1 MKCRLYTDGRS
12 TVASS
17 STERRPLTCACP
29 AIVLGLTVLF
39 VGTTTTHAQEP
50 AAEQTGP
57 SPTGQHDAPS
67 TRTAE
72 FIGPVGSVFLPG
84 VGQVLQRDWLGGS
97 IYQGMF
103 VAGWTASRTALHGR
117 QVSVSD
123 FTTFDG
129 RTEWGV
135 WALQLR
141 TTAGSMSAYDA
152 FQRAL
157 PHLQEAGKYAFVRES
172 DTVTSLIRAPGE
184 FHFLKDPATYVP
196 LALVTVVSFARRVAG
211 PTTGRE
217 FTPTAAHDVAF
228 SAGLAYDAGVGEE
241 MLFRGYLMPVVRQ
254 HLGDRAWTANEL
266 QAAAF
271 AAAHGDFSPPGFAAH
286 FGFGLYA
293 GFLVA
298 RNRGSLKQAVF
309 NHFIWDL
316 VAVSGSFLTRQRDR
330 TEGQL
335 VLPRIV
341 ITF

>member
-1 MKCRLYTDGRS
+1 M
-12 TVASS
+12 
-17 STERRPLTCACP
+17 TCACP
-29 AIVLGLTVLF
+29 TILFALTVLF
-39 VGTTTTHAQEP
+39 ACTSAAHAQEL
-50 AAEQTGP
+50 AVDQTGP
-57 SPTGQHDAPS
+57 SPTGEHDAAS

-72 FIGPVGSVFLPG
+72 FIGPIGSVFLPG
-84 VGQVLQRDWLGGS
+84 VGQALHRDWLGGS

-103 VAGWTASRTALHGR
+103 VAGWTVSRTALDGR

-123 FTTFDG
+123 FATFDG
-129 RTEWGV
+129 RTELGV

-141 TTAGSMSAYDA
+141 TTAGSLSAYDA

-157 PHLQEAGKYAFVRES
+157 PRLQQAGKYAFVRES
-172 DTVTSLIRAPGE
+172 DTVTSLIRAPGD

-211 PTTGRE
+211 PTTGHE

-228 SAGLAYDAGVGEE
+228 SAGLAYNAGVGEE
-241 MLFRGYLMPVVRQ
+241 MLFRGYLLPVLRQ

-271 AAAHGDFSPPGFAAH
+271 AAAHGDFSPSGLAAH
-286 FGFGLYA
+286 FGFGLYS

-316 VAVSGSFLTRQRDR
+316 VAASGSFLTRQRDR

-335 VLPRIV
+335 VLPPIV